1 MEREISGNLR
11 LENEL
16 LALKQK
22 FEIGRTSKMGDIE
35 TGSAGKEHFI
45 LLLFIE
51 CDINFPRLEEFL
63 KFEKIKEI
71 PTDILLKG
79 Q

>member
-35 TGSAGKEHFI
+35 TGSTGKENFVAS
-45 LLLFIE
+45 LLMTHIM
-51 CDINFPRLEEFL
+51 IH
-63 KFEKIKEI
+63 
-71 PTDILLKG
+71 
-79 Q
+79 